1 MSVLAVAHR
10 GGAGLAPENTVTAFR
25 RSLAL
30 GLSYLET
37 DVRVTADGVCVAFHD
52 RTLRRVTG
60 VAGSVADL
68 TWSELR
74 TLPVLDAE
82 RVPRLDDL
90 LTRWPGVRWLL
101 DVKQPAQVGRL
112 VDVVRDVGAAGRV
125 TLAGTWD
132 ATLHDA
138 CSRVGDDVSRTLGWG
153 SVARL
158 VRGSVLD
165 PRGARAVC
173 LPRRLAGRRVA
184 TPALVERAHRYGLR
198 VLVWGV
204 DEPAEMHRL
213 LDDGVDGVITDRP
226 DLLREVLVARDA
238 WRPGVLEPH

>member
-1 MSVLAVAHR
+1 MTVLAVAHR
-10 GGAGLAPENTVTAFR
+10 GGAGLGPENTLTAFR

-30 GLSYLET
+30 GFSHLET

-60 VAGSVADL
+60 VAGRVADL
-68 TWSELR
+68 TWTELR
-74 TLPVLDAE
+74 TLPVLGVG

-90 LTRWPGVRWLL
+90 LTRWPGARWLL
-101 DVKQPAQVGRL
+101 DVKQPGEVGRL

-125 TLAGTWD
+125 TLAGSWD
-132 ATLHDA
+132 ATLQDA
-138 CSRVGDDVSRTLGWG
+138 CRRVGDDVSRTLGWG
-153 SVARL
+153 SVVRL
-158 VRGSVLD
+158 LRGVGVE
-165 PRGARAVC
+165 PRGAQTVC
-173 LPRRLAGRRVA
+173 LPRRLAGRRAA

-204 DEPAEMHRL
+204 DDPQEMHRL

-238 WRPGVLEPH
+238 WLPGVLELH